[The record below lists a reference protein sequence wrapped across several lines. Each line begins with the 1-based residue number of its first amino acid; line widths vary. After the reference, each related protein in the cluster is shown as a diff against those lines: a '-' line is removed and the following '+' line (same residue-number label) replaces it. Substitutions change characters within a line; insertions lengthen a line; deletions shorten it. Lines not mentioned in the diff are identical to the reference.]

1 MEYIIVI
8 VIMAIMLVILAIVL
22 NLSTKKIKQIAMN
35 KKLNEITD
43 HFPENIDIC
52 KSILERLNNKEVV
65 IEENKEGKSSLYI
78 VFSNKISIANIRDN
92 FTRIQTI
99 AHECIH
105 SIQSKKLLW
114 FHFIYS
120 NLYIL
125 YFLLVIGL
133 TIFKVI
139 QPSMLQVALLILFG
153 TVHYFV
159 REMLETEAMIKARYV
174 AKEYLEENNIGTKA
188 QVDEIIG
195 EYDKLNEV
203 GIKLVNY
210 TLWIKNWIKVVVY
223 CIICLFIV

>member
-1 MEYIIVI
+1 MEYIIMI
-8 VIMAIMLVILAIVL
+8 VTMLVTLVILAIVL
-22 NLSTKKIKQIAMN
+22 ELSTKKIKQIAMN
-35 KKLNEITD
+35 KHLNEVTE

-52 KSILERLNNKEVV
+52 KSILERLNNKEVA

-114 FHFIYS
+114 FNFVYS

-125 YFLLVIGL
+125 YFLLILGL
-133 TIFKVI
+133 TVFKI
-139 QPSMLQVALLILFG
+139 IAPSMLQVALFILFG
-153 TVHYFV
+153 AIHYFV
-159 REMLETEAMIKARYV
+159 RGMLETDAMIKAKYV

-188 QVDEIIG
+188 QIDEIIK
-195 EYDKLNEV
+195 EYDKLNEA

-210 TLWIKNWIKVVVY
+210 TLLTKNCIKVVVY